1 MSNNH
6 EQASKEYTVIVNT
19 NFHGKV
25 VRHRRE
31 RSPDP
36 ATQRREKLLKSMVRV
51 ELNPRMTRE
60 IYTPVV
66 ARRGNPTDPCSS
78 WMAAPSLSFGGAIPS
93 YVNLEEP
100 RVGRVVEH
108 GTSSTCALFPASP
121 DNVYCPPYPGL
132 LPCGLD
138 DPHDP
143 LTCFTD
149 GSLGKFDPRFYPQ
162 VFDSKRPWLPFHN
175 GPGPIGPINDLPIA
189 YSPACSFF
197 HWFSSSE
204 PAKGGRW
211 KRELIAILLRSRR
224 NAEVSVEVEL
234 EIYRRANPLDPLD
247 MTAWTLPVHDML
259 TYEQTEQWTTYQE
272 GRDAIG
278 RTARYTAELQAMGR
292 WLYHFRAIVRD
303 RSSPSALSPSP
314 RSSQG
319 TWMSPQLDQRNW
331 DIMNRAS
338 VPIYILAEL
347 PSAHPL
353 TQLPLSTFDV
363 GEHLRVNPFE
373 GIHGVGN
380 TWRTPPAYKFVP
392 SSHTS
397 PLQAFPRSLFQPIR
411 RYPPTPSPDPGP
423 TAWYMPWTYRLS
435 DDFGSL
441 SQPEDPPVFFDTKA
455 RVFQERCYGLF
466 WHLGPQDI
474 ALNKQRD
481 WHPFFHVCSEA
492 EAITS
497 ACYQEKFDQAL
508 SKWSFKRVSSNQQEK
523 CAESSRYIFFYPK
536 ESITIYSAH
545 PFPGR
550 STDFCRTSTKGTEE
564 PETSLESTRHYF
576 RHRSSR
582 RGWTCSIQDS
592 DRVSTGDGGTLSQDT
607 LNAVSSLA
615 MESMEIISPCEDE
628 QQVDEMPADN
638 EEDRSNPSELLS
650 GDKDQ
655 LIAQRDA
662 VDLWADRRLFHSLYG
677 PEASSRGIVAWSSPE
692 LSNGPVWCIRIGR
705 LHDRASLNTVL
716 DMLRVHC
723 EILRNDVH
731 LGETYLELDLTRTV
745 DLGLRYPEDALW
757 IWLTLHGVRVDEC
770 CIEVHPLCKLHK
782 PTKLVQSTSERS
794 HEERLKK
801 ARAIAELGEI
811 WPKKGSFEED
821 IARVLDELSS
831 PDARE
836 PSMEII
842 KGEFNNQLIFVVTD
856 KRSSSD

>member
-6 EQASKEYTVIVNT
+6 GQASKEYTVIVGT

-25 VRHRRE
+25 YRHRRE

-36 ATQRREKLLKSMVRV
+36 ATQRREKLLESIVRV

-66 ARRGNPTDPCSS
+66 ARRGNPIDPCSS

-121 DNVYCPPYPGL
+121 YNIYCPPYPGL

-143 LTCFTD
+143 LNCFTD

-162 VFDSKRPWLPFHN
+162 VFDSKRPWLPFHL
-175 GPGPIGPINDLPIA
+175 GPGPISDLPIA
-189 YSPACSFF
+189 YAPASSFF
-197 HWFSSSE
+197 RWFSSSE

-211 KRELIAILLRSRR
+211 NRELIALLLRSRR
-224 NAEVSVEVEL
+224 TAEVIIEVEL
-234 EIYRRANPLDPLD
+234 EVYHKANPPLD
-247 MTAWTLPVHDML
+247 TTAWTLPVHDML
-259 TYEQTEQWTTYQE
+259 TYEQTERWTTYQE

-278 RTARYTAELQAMGR
+278 RTARYTAELRAMAR
-292 WLYHFRAIVRD
+292 WLHHFRSIARD
-303 RSSPSALSPSP
+303 RSSPEARLPEP
-314 RSSQG
+314 LESQG
-319 TWMSPQLDQRNW
+319 TWTSPQLDQRNW

-347 PSAHPL
+347 PSAHLL

-363 GEHLRVNPFE
+363 GEHRRVNPFE
-373 GIHGVGN
+373 GIHGIGN

-392 SSHTS
+392 SPHTS
-397 PLQAFPRSLFQPIR
+397 WLQAFPRSLFQPIR
-411 RYPPTPSPDPGP
+411 RYPSTPSPDPGP

-435 DDFGSL
+435 DDFRSL
-441 SQPEDPPVFFDTKA
+441 SQPTDLPVFFDTEA

-474 ALNKQRD
+474 TLNKQRD

-497 ACYQEKFDQAL
+497 ACYQEKFDQEL
-508 SKWSFKRVSSNQQEK
+508 SKWFFKRVSGNQREK
-523 CAESSRYIFFYPK
+523 CAESSRYIFFYPQ

-550 STDFCRTSTKGTEE
+550 SADFCRTSTKGTEE
-564 PETSLESTRHYF
+564 PETSLESTRRYF
-576 RHRSSR
+576 RHPSSH
-582 RGWTCSIQDS
+582 RGWTWSIQDS

-607 LNAVSSLA
+607 LNTVSSLA

-628 QQVDEMPADN
+628 QADEMPADN

-655 LIAQRDA
+655 LIAQRNA

-677 PEASSRGIVAWSSPE
+677 PEASSLGIVVWSSPE
-692 LSNGPVWCIRIGR
+692 QSYGPVWCIRISR
-705 LHDRASLNTVL
+705 LHDRASLDTVL
-716 DMLRVHC
+716 DMLRDHC
-723 EILRNDVH
+723 AISRNDVH
-731 LGETYLELDLTRTV
+731 LGETYQELDLTRTV
-745 DLGLRYPEDALW
+745 DLGLWYPEDALW

-782 PTKLVQSTSERS
+782 PTKLVQSISKRS

-801 ARAIAELGEI
+801 ARAIAELREI

-821 IARVLDELSS
+821 IAHVLDKLSS
-831 PDARE
+831 RQEHDSDARE